1 MKVLRNYLYN
11 AGYQVLAIIVPLIT
25 SPYISRVLHASGV
38 GDNAYTNS
46 IIQYFVMF
54 AALAAAV
61 FCLYK
66 AAGRMGSNQE
76 AESLKQLD
84 TSIRKAMMTCYAT
97 EGVYPPTIQYLKDN
111 YGVQVDETRFVV
123 FYEVFWEN
131 MMPDITVMERQD

>member
-1 MKVLRNYLYN
+1 MKRRVNGNILK
-11 AGYQVLAIIVPLIT
+11 VIVML
-25 SPYISRVLHASGV
+25 
-38 GDNAYTNS
+38 
-46 IIQYFVMF
+46 

>member
-1 MKVLRNYLYN
+1 MKR
-11 AGYQVLAIIVPLIT
+11 
-25 SPYISRVLHASGV
+25 RVNGNILKV
-38 GDNAYTNS
+38 
-46 IIQYFVMF
+46 IVMF

-131 MMPDITVMERQD
+131 MMRTLR

>member
-1 MKVLRNYLYN
+1 
-11 AGYQVLAIIVPLIT
+11 
-25 SPYISRVLHASGV
+25 
-38 GDNAYTNS
+38 
-46 IIQYFVMF
+46 MF

-131 MMPDITVMERQD
+131 MMPDIMVMERQD

>member
-1 MKVLRNYLYN
+1 
-11 AGYQVLAIIVPLIT
+11 
-25 SPYISRVLHASGV
+25 
-38 GDNAYTNS
+38 
-46 IIQYFVMF
+46 MF

-131 MMPDITVMERQD
+131 MMPLR

>member
-1 MKVLRNYLYN
+1 MKRRVNWN
-11 AGYQVLAIIVPLIT
+11 IIKV
-25 SPYISRVLHASGV
+25 
-38 GDNAYTNS
+38 
-46 IIQYFVMF
+46 IIMF
-54 AALAAAV
+54 IALAAAT

-66 AAGRMGSNQE
+66 AVVKIGNNQQ

-84 TSIRKAMMTCYAT
+84 QSIRKAMMTCYAA

-111 YGVQVDETRFVV
+111 YGIQVDETKYVV

>member
-1 MKVLRNYLYN
+1 MKR
-11 AGYQVLAIIVPLIT
+11 
-25 SPYISRVLHASGV
+25 RVNGNILKV
-38 GDNAYTNS
+38 
-46 IIQYFVMF
+46 IVMF

-97 EGVYPPTIQYLKDN
+97 EGV
-111 YGVQVDETRFVV
+111 
-123 FYEVFWEN
+123 
-131 MMPDITVMERQD
+131 